1 MSFRTEEAD
10 FQNIT
15 EERKKMEK
23 RTQRNGLIIRSIHLN
38 NNFKIKCF
46 LIIYILFLEYIL

>member
-23 RTQRNGLIIRSIHLN
+23 RRQRNGLIIRSIHLN